1 MSIGVIVDI
10 AFKPGGAAPM
20 IETMKERLPF
30 TRSYDGCEDIH
41 MYVDHDNP
49 ERIVLVER
57 WVSRAHYDK
66 YLEWAMTQQS
76 TQERLQ
82 AAEREMTILYLDET
96 GA

>member
-49 ERIVLVER
+49 NHISRLRYNSMYLPRILERIE
-57 WVSRAHYDK
+57 
-66 YLEWAMTQQS
+66 S
-76 TQERLQ
+76 TAPE
-82 AAEREMTILYLDET
+82 
-96 GA
+96 GADLTSWRY